1 MGFSIFTCHLLRN
14 RSVFSLAINLMPLF
28 CLFVYIQDVALMESM
43 QLGLETVVS
52 AIFDS
57 SAVFVTCSSE
67 TKFQLQRI
75 LEG

>member
-1 MGFSIFTCHLLRN
+1 
-14 RSVFSLAINLMPLF
+14 MPLF
-28 CLFVYIQDVALMESM
+28 CLSVYIQDVALMESM

-57 SAVFVTCSSE
+57 SAVFVACSSE

-75 LEG
+75 LEGRLINSVLLLLFVNALS